1 MKISIMAL
9 AMVLSY
15 YMAVGQQQISG
26 KVFNENHESL
36 PGASIYLPDLN
47 KGGIA
52 DVNGSFIISNL
63 PSGRFR
69 IQCSY
74 LGYTTEI
81 MTVNLSDKKNTQ
93 DFILKKGIIESQE
106 IVISGGFDATQHE
119 NAVKIE
125 KLPIGIFSVKSS
137 PNFTEMLTK
146 VPGVDMISKGS
157 GIGKPVIRGL
167 SMNDILTLNNGVRI
181 ENYPYSSHH
190 PLGIDEFGI
199 DEVEVIKG
207 PASLIYG
214 SDAIGGVI
222 NFLKEKPAPSG
233 TVSGDF
239 NTQLFSNS
247 LGMTNNLGIKGASK
261 KISWGI
267 RAGQKL
273 NADFLQGGGEYA
285 PNSRFQSKSMMA
297 NIGVNNK
304 TGSFRLNYDYSKAKI
319 GLVEEEAIEM
329 IKERGRTPE
338 IFYQQF
344 NSHMLSSQNKIF
356 LGNKKLEM
364 NASFQSTDLMHLGE
378 PDQIEL
384 QMRLKTVLYES
395 KLHLPGKKS
404 NEYIIGF
411 QGFNQIN
418 SNLNKR
424 ETILLPDAFINN
436 YSIFGMAQHNVA
448 NKVKLQA
455 GLRYDFRQIETK
467 ATGIPDSSAY
477 RPALSKQYHSL
488 SGSLGSTWNIN
499 ENLLLRLN
507 LASAYRTPNLAELT
521 SNGPHETRFELG
533 DSNLIPEKSLE
544 ADISSHY
551 HIENMTFD
559 IALFYNYIHNF
570 IFISPIGEHSPD
582 GLPIYQYKQM
592 NARLVGGEAGIH
604 FHPASSKWLHFYSSV
619 SNVEGILENDDYLP
633 FIPATKINFEVKFT
647 KSRIGI
653 FKESFVAIKSSTSTN
668 QHHPAPD
675 EIASDAYSLID
686 LSFGTGISVRNQE
699 IQIGTGINNLF
710 DTKYSDHLSTL
721 KEAGLFEPGRNIYLS
736 IRIPFGLKNVKSNQ

>member
-1 MKISIMAL
+1 MKILLMVL
-9 AMVLSY
+9 AMVLSSY
-15 YMAVGQQQISG
+15 IAVCQQELSG
-26 KVFNENHESL
+26 KVFDENHESL
-36 PGASIYLPDLN
+36 SGASIFFPDLN

-52 DVNGSFIISNL
+52 DINGKFYISNL

-81 MTVNLSDKKNTQ
+81 VTVNLTDRKNTQ

-119 NAVKIE
+119 NAVKID
-125 KLPIGIFSVKSS
+125 KLPIGIYTVKSS

-146 VPGVDMISKGS
+146 VPGVDMISKGN

-181 ENYPYSSHH
+181 ENYQYSSHH

-199 DEVEVIKG
+199 DEVEIIKG

-222 NFLKEKPAPSG
+222 NFLKEKPVPSG

-247 LGMTNNLGIKGASK
+247 LGITNNLGIKGASRK
-261 KISWGI
+261 LSWGI

-285 PNSRFQSKSMMA
+285 PNSRFQSRSMMA
-297 NIGVNNK
+297 NIGMNNK
-304 TGSFRLNYDYSKAKI
+304 TGSYRINYDYSNAKI
-319 GLVEEEAIEM
+319 GLVEEEAIEL

-344 NSHMLSSQNKIF
+344 NSHLLASQNKLF
-356 LGNKKLEM
+356 LGSKKLEL
-364 NASFQSTDLMHLGE
+364 NASFQSVDLMHLGE

-384 QMRLKTVLYES
+384 QMRLKTVSYES
-395 KLHLPGKKS
+395 KLHVPGNRI

-418 SNLNKR
+418 SNLNNR
-424 ETILLPDAFINN
+424 VTVLLPDAFINN
-436 YSIFGMAQHNVA
+436 YSMFGMAQHNVA

-455 GLRYDFRQIETK
+455 GLRYDFRNIETQ
-467 ATGIPDSSAY
+467 ATGIQDSTDF

-488 SGSLGSTWNIN
+488 SGSIGSTWNIN
-499 ENLLLRLN
+499 ENLLFRLN

-544 ADISSHY
+544 ADISTHY
-551 HIENMTFD
+551 HIENLTLD
-559 IALFYNYIHNF
+559 IALFYNYIHNY
-570 IFISPIGEHSPD
+570 IFISPTGEQSQNS
-582 GLPIYQYKQM
+582 LPIYQYKQM
-592 NARLVGGEAGIH
+592 TARLVGGEAGIH
-604 FHPASSKWLHFYSSV
+604 YHPLSTKWLHFYSSV
-619 SNVEGILENDDYLP
+619 SNVEGLLENGDYLP
-633 FIPATKINFEVKFT
+633 FIPATKINFEVKCT
-647 KSRIGI
+647 KSRMGM
-653 FKESFVAIKSSTSTN
+653 FTESFAAIRSSTSTN

-675 EIASDAYSLID
+675 EVASDAYSLID

-699 IQIGTGINNLF
+699 IQLGAGINNLF

-736 IRIPFGLKNVKSNQ
+736 IRIPFGLVKDHSSQ